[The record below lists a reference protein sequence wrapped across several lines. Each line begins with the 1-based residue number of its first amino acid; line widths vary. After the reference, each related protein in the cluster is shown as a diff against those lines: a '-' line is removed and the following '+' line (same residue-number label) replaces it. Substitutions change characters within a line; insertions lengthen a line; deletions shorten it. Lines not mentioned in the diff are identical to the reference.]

1 MGLGRHRLG
10 EEPEERE
17 KQEGE
22 EGQGEE
28 GQEERQE
35 VAGAYFHPRRR

>member
-22 EGQGEE
+22 EGEGEE
-28 GQEERQE
+28 RQEERQE
-35 VAGAYFHPRRR
+35 VAGAYFHLRRR